1 MQHWLTREEERASVY
16 IMPSALP
23 LNPKPTVRRSMSYK
37 DPALT
42 SQAPGLMRKV
52 GLPDF
57 CMKDRIPLIARVVEV
72 TISSL
77 PCRLIEVDSRLP
89 NAAYG
94 VDGRGAG

>member
-1 MQHWLTREEERASVY
+1 
-16 IMPSALP
+16 MPSALP